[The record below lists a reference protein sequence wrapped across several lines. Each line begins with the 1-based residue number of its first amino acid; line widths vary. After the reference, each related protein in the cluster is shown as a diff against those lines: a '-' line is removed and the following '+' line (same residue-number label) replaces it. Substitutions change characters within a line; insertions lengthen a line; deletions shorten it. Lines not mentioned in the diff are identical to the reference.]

1 MTTPTRNE
9 AHLRPG
15 TTTHRDVFGRV
26 RGRCDACERC
36 ERYVKR
42 TDEYA
47 SEREDGRRREND
59 STLTNCSACGC
70 ASAAH
75 VVDEGADARERG
87 NDAFALGSYRAAL
100 RAYGEA
106 IEWDRGDAKAHSNRA
121 ACYMKLG
128 RPAQA
133 LYDAER
139 AIEIDPGW
147 SKARTRCAAA
157 LMALGKVVQAK
168 KQYEM
173 ALKIDSRCAVALEG
187 LRELGKTTKTK
198 TTKTTK
204 TTKAKTKTPG
214 FTESDVTRER
224 PEVRID
230 SSGRKT
236 KFDEARELIT
246 RLESVVGDMRSDVD
260 RMEEKSRKEER
271 ANEGMVD
278 AATHV
283 TSDFFNIDRLH
294 AEANAFGD
302 EYTLAETEEADEE
315 SEMSKLLN
323 MVADGIENKEDEE
336 EEEKEEDDDDDDDVA
351 SPELIIEDERQVI
364 EETLEFFAQFERDA
378 DEDDAPA
385 VSTTEDDLWA
395 ELWEAEQF
403 SKRQQSER
411 VNLYHAKKR
420 ASKDTKTRHPSGV
433 KLESLSSLFEERV
446 SMKAA
451 MGDLDAMNERRG
463 PCKSCDTA
471 TCASF
476 ARFSKWPRAPLTSI
490 DPSSAEY
497 ATLYASLVTRPDGAL
512 CARCGCEASAHCT
525 DLELRKRERE
535 ETAERERV
543 KTETDARLERVR
555 AMAELVQR
563 AVDGDR
569 PIGQTTCDAIACHE
583 RLECTKCDCSAYKLV
598 FPESEA
604 NNPDVMLYCSMC
616 GCRADDHKIS
626 EEYIKMRQC
635 EQARLEE
642 NYRRYRENQMHHTQL
657 QRESSMHHEIL
668 GIKRDASKTE
678 IAKAYRRAALQ
689 WHPDKHEHKT
699 EPERKRATKMFI
711 RITEA
716 FKAIG

>member
-1 MTTPTRNE
+1 M
-9 AHLRPG
+9 
-15 TTTHRDVFGRV
+15 
-26 RGRCDACERC
+26 
-36 ERYVKR
+36 KR
-42 TDEYA
+42 TVEY
-47 SEREDGRRREND
+47 EGRSGRQPEND
-59 STLTNCSACGC
+59 GTLTDCSVCGC
-70 ASAAH
+70 ASTAH
-75 VVDEGADARERG
+75 VVDEGVDARERG
-87 NDAFALGSYRAAL
+87 NDAFALGNYRAAM

-106 IEWDRGDAKAHSNRA
+106 IEWDRGDAKAHSNRS

-128 RPAQA
+128 QPAQA

-157 LMALGKVVQAK
+157 LVALGKVVQAK

-173 ALKIDSRCAVALEG
+173 ALKIDSRCVVAIEG
-187 LRELGKTTKTK
+187 LRQLRKTTANTTTTTTTTVQTPEF
-198 TTKTTK
+198 TTKK
-204 TTKAKTKTPG
+204 DVFREERPLAAC
-214 FTESDVTRER
+214 TES
-224 PEVRID
+224 
-230 SSGRKT
+230 SARKT

-246 RLESVVGDMRSDVD
+246 RLESVVGDMRSDVE
-260 RMEEKSRKEER
+260 RMEEELGKDER
-271 ANEGMVD
+271 AKGGMVD
-278 AATHV
+278 AATNI
-283 TSDFFNIDRLH
+283 TSAFFNIDQRH
-294 AEANAFGD
+294 ADANSFGD
-302 EYTLAETEEADEE
+302 EYALAETEEADEE

-323 MVADGIENKEDEE
+323 MVADGIENKD
-336 EEEKEEDDDDDDDVA
+336 EDDDA
-351 SPELIIEDERQVI
+351 SPELIMEDERQMM

-378 DEDDAPA
+378 DEDKDDEPA

-411 VNLYHAKKR
+411 VKLHRAKKR

-446 SMKAA
+446 SMKGE
-451 MGDLDAMNERRG
+451 MGDLDAMNVRRG
-463 PCKSCDTA
+463 PCKSCDAA

-490 DPSSAEY
+490 NPSRAEY
-497 ATLYASLVTRPDGAL
+497 ATLYASLVSRPDGAL

-525 DLELRKRERE
+525 DLELRKRERKE
-535 ETAERERV
+535 NAERERV

-555 AMAELVQR
+555 ALAELVQR
-563 AVDGDR
+563 AVDEDR
-569 PIGQTTCDAIACHE
+569 PIGQTTCDAISCQE

-626 EEYIKMRQC
+626 KEYIKMKQR

-642 NYRRYRENQMHHTQL
+642 NYRRYRENQMHHTQR
-657 QRESSMHHEIL
+657 QRELSMHHEIL
-668 GIKRDASKTE
+668 GVKRDASKTE
-678 IAKAYRRAALQ
+678 IARAYRRAALQ

-699 EPERKRATKMFI
+699 EPEQKRATKMFI
-711 RITEA
+711 RVTEA

>member
-1 MTTPTRNE
+1 M
-9 AHLRPG
+9 
-15 TTTHRDVFGRV
+15 
-26 RGRCDACERC
+26 
-36 ERYVKR
+36 KR
-42 TDEYA
+42 TDEYDIIGN
-47 SEREDGRRREND
+47 SGRRRPPEND
-59 STLTNCSACGC
+59 GTLTDCSRCGC

-75 VVDEGADARERG
+75 VVDEGVDARERG
-87 NDAFALGSYRAAL
+87 NDAFALGNYRAAM

-106 IEWDRGDAKAHSNRA
+106 IEWDRGDAKAHSNRS

-128 RPAQA
+128 QPAQA

-157 LMALGKVVQAK
+157 LTALGKVAQAK

-187 LRELGKTTKTK
+187 LRQLGKTTVMTT
-198 TTKTTK
+198 TTKTPEF
-204 TTKAKTKTPG
+204 TTKRN
-214 FTESDVTRER
+214 VTREER
-224 PEVRID
+224 SEVCTE
-230 SSGRKT
+230 SCARKT

-246 RLESVVGDMRSDVD
+246 RLESVVGDIRSDVD
-260 RMEEKSRKEER
+260 RMEEDLGKDER
-271 ANEGMVD
+271 EKGGMVD
-278 AATHV
+278 AAINV
-283 TSDFFNIDRLH
+283 TSAFFNIDQRH
-294 AEANAFGD
+294 ADVNAFGD
-302 EYTLAETEEADEE
+302 EYTLGASEEADEE

-323 MVADGIENKEDEE
+323 MVADGIENKDED
-336 EEEKEEDDDDDDDVA
+336 A
-351 SPELIIEDERQVI
+351 SPELIIQDERQMM

-378 DEDDAPA
+378 DEDKDEEAPA

-411 VNLYHAKKR
+411 VKLHHAKKR

-446 SMKAA
+446 SMKGE
-451 MGDLDAMNERRG
+451 MGDLDAVNVRRG
-463 PCKSCDTA
+463 PCKSCDVA

-490 DPSSAEY
+490 NPSSADY
-497 ATLYASLVTRPDGAL
+497 ATLYASLVSRPDGAL

-525 DLELRKRERE
+525 DLELRKRERK

-543 KTETDARLERVR
+543 KTETDARVERVR
-555 AMAELVQR
+555 ALAELVQR
-563 AVDGDR
+563 AVDEDR
-569 PIGQTTCDAIACHE
+569 PIGQTTCDAISCQE

-626 EEYIKMRQC
+626 EEYIKMKQR

-642 NYRRYRENQMHHTQL
+642 NYRRYRENQMHHTQR

-668 GIKRDASKTE
+668 GVKRDASKTE

-711 RITEA
+711 RVTEA